1 MALGRST
8 EQGEERPRADRD
20 HVGRANVAD
29 VVSEVLLLEPALEPR
44 VGEAKRREMESR
56 GAATHDGAAS
66 LRLRTIPLRRR
77 EREVDRARLPASL
90 ERTAGRTS
98 GTFPRR
104 RAPRARW
111 QCRTHVAS
119 RIRSDASPRA
129 ASPTTRARLQRRTS
143 SFPTE

>member
-44 VGEAKRREMESR
+44 VGEAKRWEMESR
-56 GAATHDGAAS
+56 GAATHDGPLPPAS
-66 LRLRTIPLRRR
+66 LSPCGD
-77 EREVDRARLPASL
+77 ESEMDRARLPASL

>member
-8 EQGEERPRADRD
+8 EQSEERPRADRD

-77 EREVDRARLPASL
+77 EREVEHACRLVWSEQL
-90 ERTAGRTS
+90 EE
-98 GTFPRR
+98 RR
-104 RAPRARW
+104 E
-111 QCRTHVAS
+111 
-119 RIRSDASPRA
+119 RSHDA
-129 ASPTTRARLQRRTS
+129 
-143 SFPTE
+143 EHHE